1 MKIFAL
7 YTAARAAMFLV
18 AYGVIWLA
26 FGRWLEWDAITGLWT
41 AFIAMIIS
49 SVMALLTLSSLR
61 DRLAVEVAARAE
73 RAKKAF
79 DARQRGEDD
88 DTS

>member
-1 MKIFAL
+1 VKIFAL
-7 YTAARAAMFLV
+7 YTAARALLFLL
-18 AYGVIWLA
+18 AYGVLWLA

-41 AFIAMIIS
+41 ALIAMIIS
-49 SVMALLTLSSLR
+49 SVVALVTLGALR

-79 DARQRGEDD
+79 EARQRGEDGD
-88 DTS
+88 PS

>member
-7 YTAARAAMFLV
+7 YTAARALLFLL
-18 AYGVIWLA
+18 AYGVLWLA

-41 AFIAMIIS
+41 ALIAMIIS
-49 SVMALLTLSSLR
+49 SVVALVTLGALR

-79 DARQRGEDD
+79 EARQRGEDGD
-88 DTS
+88 PS

>member
-7 YTAARAAMFLV
+7 YTAARAVLFLV
-18 AYGVIWLA
+18 AYGVLWLA

-49 SVMALLTLSSLR
+49 SLVALVTLRSLR

-79 DARQRGEDD
+79 DARQRGEDGNPG
-88 DTS
+88 

>member
-7 YTAARAAMFLV
+7 YTAARALLFLV
-18 AYGVIWLA
+18 AYGVLWLV
-26 FGRWLEWDAITGLWT
+26 FGRWLEWGAATGLWT

-49 SVMALLTLSSLR
+49 SVVALLALRSLR
-61 DRLAVEVAARAE
+61 ESLAVEVAARAE

-79 DARQRGEDD
+79 DARRRGEDGD
-88 DTS
+88 LS